1 MAGYRIL
8 GCSGSIEASSIY
20 DGSRAAEKT
29 GFAVSSSKFQVVNR
43 VFFGSFVNRF
53 SFAGFWIEEKFEN
66 GWLQE
71 AWQCSF
77 YVHHPSSIIDHRSQ
91 SFIHYN
97 CNSKMTTK
105 RSTEE
110 SGGSRASKK
119 RAKKRN
125 QKQLLNKDD
134 DNDTHETT
142 VHVEEAIAPKKKM
155 QLPMSDDD
163 DEPMNVIPAMSK
175 KSKKKKKEKKAVV
188 KASEPEEEEIEPPIA
203 DQSEDVGEEE
213 NDVDPNA
220 DEEVVDE
227 VLSQLNPIEILF
239 PERLTGSTDEGDD
252 EEVNPV
258 VLIEHIETKRR
269 ARAVFESILAP
280 SGVSIDDFYKHYW
293 EKKPLVI
300 TKSKNLAGITEEEA
314 KKVDEE
320 ELKQY
325 RSRLDG
331 FLSKKKV
338 EGLIRDHPLRYGKD
352 LNVTNFCKTGHG
364 EKVRVTLD
372 QLPEMAA
379 GQAEN
384 EIEYIVAKGNDVW
397 QNFENG
403 CTIRLLC
410 PQKHNDEV
418 HALLS
423 NMEHEFGCMVGSNA
437 YLTPGG
443 ADNQG
448 FAPHYDDIEAF
459 ILQLE
464 GYKHWRV
471 YVPMKKAETLP
482 RESSRDFTQKD
493 MKDADPVIDVELGPG
508 DILYMPRGWIHQAN
522 TVGKHHSLHLTMS
535 AMQNWAWVDFL
546 ETIMPEALEAATAK
560 NTSLRNGLPRD
571 FLSYMGTMHETIDI
585 NSDDA
590 PEALRQLASKTNN
603 EDEEDQAQALRERRI
618 AKLQEAFKAE
628 AKKKIMRICKEAL
641 AMVSTGCDQIA
652 KRFLSDRLPPAFTPQ
667 ELLLTSDNRAENGG
681 KIWPNTLVRLAKP
694 GIAHL
699 VIEEGKAVLYHCVDN
714 SRVFHETPL
723 SPLEFE
729 IDDAPALEALLTTVE
744 PHWICVEDLIHGD
757 IEDKMEITQS
767 LFDEG
772 ILAIFQDAAP
782 DTSVQTG

>member
-1 MAGYRIL
+1 
-8 GCSGSIEASSIY
+8 
-20 DGSRAAEKT
+20 
-29 GFAVSSSKFQVVNR
+29 
-43 VFFGSFVNRF
+43 
-53 SFAGFWIEEKFEN
+53 
-66 GWLQE
+66 
-71 AWQCSF
+71 
-77 YVHHPSSIIDHRSQ
+77 
-91 SFIHYN
+91 
-97 CNSKMTTK
+97 MTTK
-105 RSTEE
+105 RTTEE
-110 SGGSRASKK
+110 SGGSRAAKK
-119 RAKKRN
+119 RAKKRK
-125 QKQLLNKDD
+125 QQQLLKKDD
-134 DNDTHETT
+134 DVVDIHETT

-155 QLPMSDDD
+155 MQLPMSDDD
-163 DEPMNVIPAMSK
+163 DEPMNAVATTSK
-175 KSKKKKKEKKAVV
+175 KIKKKKKVKKIIV
-188 KASEPEEEEIEPPIA
+188 KAPEPEEEQIEPPA
-203 DQSEDVGEEE
+203 VAQSEDVEEE
-213 NDVDPNA
+213 EADSDPNA
-220 DEEVVDE
+220 EEQVVNE

-239 PERLTGSTDEGDD
+239 PERLTGSEDRGD
-252 EEVNPV
+252 EEETNPLELV
-258 VLIEHIETKRR
+258 EHVETKRR

-280 SGVSIDDFYKHYW
+280 SGVSVEDFYKHYW

-300 TKSKNLAGITEEEA
+300 TKSKNLAGVTEEEA
-314 KKVDEE
+314 KTGSSDIEKVDEE

-338 EGLIRDHPLRYGKD
+338 EGLVRDHPMRYGKD
-352 LNVTNFCKTGHG
+352 LNVTNFCRNGHG
-364 EKVRVTLD
+364 EKRRVTLD

-384 EIEYIVAKGNDVW
+384 EVEFIVAKGNDVW
-397 QNFENG
+397 QNFETG

-471 YVPMKKAETLP
+471 YAPMKKTESLP
-482 RESSRDFTQKD
+482 RESSRDSTEKD
-493 MKDADPVIDVELGPG
+493 MKKSDPVIDVELGPG
-508 DILYMPRGWIHQAN
+508 DLLYMPRGWIHQAN

-546 ETIMPEALEAATAK
+546 ETIMPEALEAATA
-560 NTSLRNGLPRD
+560 NNSSLRSGLPRN
-571 FLSYMGTMHETIDI
+571 FLSYMGTMHEQIDM

-590 PEALRQLASKTNN
+590 PEALRQLASKSEN
-603 EDEEDQAQALRERRI
+603 EDEEDEAQALQKRRI

-694 GIAHL
+694 GMAHL
-699 VIEEGKAVLYHCVDN
+699 VIEEGKAVLYHCADN
-714 SRVFHETPL
+714 SRVYHESPL

-744 PHWICVEDLIHGD
+744 PHWICVQDLIHGD

-772 ILAIFQDAAP
+772 ILAIFQQVAP
-782 DTSVQTG
+782 DTSVQIG

>member
-1 MAGYRIL
+1 
-8 GCSGSIEASSIY
+8 
-20 DGSRAAEKT
+20 
-29 GFAVSSSKFQVVNR
+29 
-43 VFFGSFVNRF
+43 
-53 SFAGFWIEEKFEN
+53 
-66 GWLQE
+66 
-71 AWQCSF
+71 
-77 YVHHPSSIIDHRSQ
+77 
-91 SFIHYN
+91 
-97 CNSKMTTK
+97 MTTK
-105 RSTEE
+105 RTTEE
-110 SGGSRASKK
+110 SGGSRAAKK
-119 RAKKRN
+119 RAKKRK
-125 QKQLLNKDD
+125 QQQLLKKDD
-134 DNDTHETT
+134 DVVDIHETT

-155 QLPMSDDD
+155 MQLPMSDDD
-163 DEPMNVIPAMSK
+163 DEPMNAVATTSK
-175 KSKKKKKEKKAVV
+175 KIKKKKKVKKIIV
-188 KASEPEEEEIEPPIA
+188 KAPEPEEEQIEPPA
-203 DQSEDVGEEE
+203 VAQSEDVEEE
-213 NDVDPNA
+213 EADSDPNA
-220 DEEVVDE
+220 EEQVVNE

-239 PERLTGSTDEGDD
+239 PERLTGSEDRGD
-252 EEVNPV
+252 EEETNPLELV
-258 VLIEHIETKRR
+258 EHVETKRR

-280 SGVSIDDFYKHYW
+280 SGVSVEDFYKHYW

-300 TKSKNLAGITEEEA
+300 TKSKSLAGVTEEEA
-314 KKVDEE
+314 KTGSSDIEKVDEE

-338 EGLIRDHPLRYGKD
+338 EGLVRDHPMRYGKD
-352 LNVTNFCKTGHG
+352 LNVTNFCRTGHG
-364 EKVRVTLD
+364 EKRRVTLD

-384 EIEYIVAKGNDVW
+384 EVEFIVAKGNDVW
-397 QNFENG
+397 QNFETG

-471 YVPMKKAETLP
+471 YAPMKKTESLP
-482 RESSRDFTQKD
+482 RESSRDFTEKD
-493 MKDADPVIDVELGPG
+493 MKKSDPVIDVELGPG
-508 DILYMPRGWIHQAN
+508 DLLYMPRGWIHQAN

-546 ETIMPEALEAATAK
+546 ETIMPEALEAATA
-560 NTSLRNGLPRD
+560 NNSSLRSGLPRN
-571 FLSYMGTMHETIDI
+571 FLSYMGTMHEQIDM

-590 PEALRQLASKTNN
+590 PEALRQLASKSEN
-603 EDEEDQAQALRERRI
+603 EDEEDEAQALQKRRI

-694 GIAHL
+694 GMAHL
-699 VIEEGKAVLYHCVDN
+699 VIEEGKAVLYHCADN
-714 SRVFHETPL
+714 SRVYHESPL

-744 PHWICVEDLIHGD
+744 PHWICVQDLIHGD

-772 ILAIFQDAAP
+772 ILAIFQQVAP
-782 DTSVQTG
+782 DTSVQIG

>member
-1 MAGYRIL
+1 
-8 GCSGSIEASSIY
+8 
-20 DGSRAAEKT
+20 
-29 GFAVSSSKFQVVNR
+29 
-43 VFFGSFVNRF
+43 
-53 SFAGFWIEEKFEN
+53 
-66 GWLQE
+66 
-71 AWQCSF
+71 
-77 YVHHPSSIIDHRSQ
+77 
-91 SFIHYN
+91 
-97 CNSKMTTK
+97 MTTK
-105 RSTEE
+105 RTTEE
-110 SGGSRASKK
+110 SGGSRAAKK
-119 RAKKRN
+119 RAKKRK
-125 QKQLLNKDD
+125 QQQLLKKDD
-134 DNDTHETT
+134 DVVDIHETT

-155 QLPMSDDD
+155 MQLPMSDDD
-163 DEPMNVIPAMSK
+163 DEPMNAVATTSK
-175 KSKKKKKEKKAVV
+175 KIKKKKKVKKIIV
-188 KASEPEEEEIEPPIA
+188 KAPEPEEEQIEPPA
-203 DQSEDVGEEE
+203 VAQSEDVEEE
-213 NDVDPNA
+213 EGDSDPNA
-220 DEEVVDE
+220 EEQVVNE

-239 PERLTGSTDEGDD
+239 PERLTGSEDRGD
-252 EEVNPV
+252 EEETNPLELV
-258 VLIEHIETKRR
+258 EHVETKRR

-280 SGVSIDDFYKHYW
+280 SGVSVEDFYKHYW

-300 TKSKNLAGITEEEA
+300 TKSKNLAGVTEEEA
-314 KKVDEE
+314 KTGSSDIEKVDEE

-338 EGLIRDHPLRYGKD
+338 EGLVRDHPMRYGKD
-352 LNVTNFCKTGHG
+352 LNVTNFCRTGHG
-364 EKVRVTLD
+364 EKRRVTLD

-384 EIEYIVAKGNDVW
+384 EVEFIVAKGNDVW
-397 QNFENG
+397 QNFETG

-471 YVPMKKAETLP
+471 YAPMKKTESLP
-482 RESSRDFTQKD
+482 RESSRDFTEKD
-493 MKDADPVIDVELGPG
+493 MKKSDPVIDVELGPG
-508 DILYMPRGWIHQAN
+508 DLLYMPRGWIHQAN

-546 ETIMPEALEAATAK
+546 ETIMPEALEAATA
-560 NTSLRNGLPRD
+560 NNSSLRSGLPRN
-571 FLSYMGTMHETIDI
+571 FLSYMGTMHEQIDM

-590 PEALRQLASKTNN
+590 PEALRQLASKSEN
-603 EDEEDQAQALRERRI
+603 EDEEDEAQALQKRRI

-694 GIAHL
+694 GMAHL
-699 VIEEGKAVLYHCVDN
+699 VIEEGKAVLYHCADN
-714 SRVFHETPL
+714 SRVYHESPL

-744 PHWICVEDLIHGD
+744 PHWICVQDLIHGD

-772 ILAIFQDAAP
+772 ILAIFQQVAP
-782 DTSVQTG
+782 DTSVQIG